1 MSLSSVGDCW
11 RSKSPPLHTPLGRCW
26 RTSSCQKVI
35 RAQLDITL
43 GLHSEKP
50 APLLDPDPYPDP
62 DPEPSA
68 DLVPDP
74 DSVPVPAP
82 PQRQAKM
89 EKAYKIA
96 HAKL

>member
-1 MSLSSVGDCW
+1 M
-11 RSKSPPLHTPLGRCW
+11 
-26 RTSSCQKVI
+26 I

-43 GLHSEKP
+43 GIHREKP
-50 APLLDPDPYPDP
+50 APLLYPDPYPDSHP
-62 DPEPSA
+62 NPETSA